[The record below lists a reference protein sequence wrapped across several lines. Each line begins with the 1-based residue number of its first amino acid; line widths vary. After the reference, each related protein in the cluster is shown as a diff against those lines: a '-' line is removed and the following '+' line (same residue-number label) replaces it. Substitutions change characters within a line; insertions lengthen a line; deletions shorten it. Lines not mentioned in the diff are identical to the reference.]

1 MRNLLMN
8 LIRFWPVVILFFML
22 TVTGCRAELEH
33 QFAGAE
39 LPEPQTVPDFT
50 LTAAGNTP
58 VSLSDFRGQ
67 YVFIYYGYTFCP
79 DFCPATLA
87 KLARVRDSLGDDA
100 GRMQVVMV
108 TVDPERDTPEALAE
122 YVGLFDPTFV
132 GLSGTTDE
140 IDAAGR
146 PFGIFYQ
153 KNEGSA
159 ATGYLVD
166 HSTRTYLIDP
176 EGKARVAY
184 PHDAAVE
191 DIVADLR
198 WLIEK
203 ET

>member
-1 MRNLLMN
+1 MLDGMKRFGFWLL
-8 LIRFWPVVILFFML
+8 LLLVVVALL
-22 TVTGCRAELEH
+22 PGCGAADNHE
-33 QFAGAE
+33 FAGAV
-39 LPEPQTVPDFT
+39 LPETQTTPDFT
-50 LTAAGNTP
+50 LTAAGNNP

-87 KLARVRDSLGDDA
+87 KLARVREGLGDDA

-108 TVDPERDTPEALAE
+108 TVDPERDTPETLAE
-122 YVGLFDPTFV
+122 YVSLFDPTFV

-140 IDAAGR
+140 IDAAGQ
-146 PFGIFYQ
+146 PYGIFYQ

>member
-1 MRNLLMN
+1 MLDGMKRFGFWLL
-8 LIRFWPVVILFFML
+8 LLVVVAILP
-22 TVTGCRAELEH
+22 GCGAADNHE
-33 QFAGAE
+33 FAGAI
-39 LPEPQTVPDFT
+39 LPETQTTPDFT

-87 KLARVRDSLGDDA
+87 KLARVREGLGDDA
-100 GRMQVVMV
+100 SRMQVVMV
-108 TVDPERDTPEALAE
+108 TVDPERDTPETLAE
-122 YVGLFDPTFV
+122 YVSLFDPTFV

-140 IDAAGR
+140 IDAAGQ

-198 WLIEK
+198 WLIEQ

>member
-1 MRNLLMN
+1 MLDGMKRF
-8 LIRFWPVVILFFML
+8 RFWLLLLVVIAILP
-22 TVTGCRAELEH
+22 GCGSADNHE
-33 QFAGAE
+33 FAGAV
-39 LPEPQTVPDFT
+39 LPDTQTTPDFT
-50 LTAAGNTP
+50 LTAAGDTS

-87 KLARVRDSLGDDA
+87 KLARVRDSLGDNA
-100 GRMQVVMV
+100 GRIQVVMV

-132 GLSGTTDE
+132 GLSGTTAE
-140 IDAAGR
+140 IDAAGQ

-198 WLIEK
+198 WLIER
-203 ET
+203 ES